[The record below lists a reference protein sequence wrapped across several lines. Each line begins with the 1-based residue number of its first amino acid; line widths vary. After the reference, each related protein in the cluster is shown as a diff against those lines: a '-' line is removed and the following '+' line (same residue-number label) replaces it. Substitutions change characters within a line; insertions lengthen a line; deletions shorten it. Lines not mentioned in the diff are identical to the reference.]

1 MAKGWRGSDDDGRS
15 AGGYH
20 EHGTGLTD
28 GLVVDVD
35 AYDSV
40 GTEDGSALHHLV
52 DGCVLG
58 LDEHFLVRAAAA
70 AEEVGEA
77 CHEVLDSVGT
87 DDGFARD
94 DAFVLANGMSF
105 DGWGGGE

>member
-40 GTEDGSALHHLV
+40 GTEGGSALHHLV
-52 DGCVLG
+52 DGG
-58 LDEHFLVRAAAA
+58 AAAGA
-70 AEEVGEA
+70 AGA
-77 CHEVLDSVGT
+77 KKD
-87 DDGFARD
+87 
-94 DAFVLANGMSF
+94 LAQMSWDEIDKAERLAELKNEHPDLYAAKYREKF
-105 DGWGGGE
+105 GA